1 MPLRGAAYE
10 TLRNGVRPPNL
21 CFLNA
26 RDQLYS
32 ESAVLLLL
40 LRLCSGRRACGRKF
54 LECRKHDTAGPVCSV
69 TSMFL
74 NLA

>member
-26 RDQLYS
+26 RDQLYQHQQS
-32 ESAVLLLL
+32 RRLRTDQRARKPVDARGAAVEGEKCRVYYNTLPQQLSAV
-40 LRLCSGRRACGRKF
+40 
-54 LECRKHDTAGPVCSV
+54 
-69 TSMFL
+69 
-74 NLA
+74 

>member
-26 RDQLYS
+26 RDQLYFEHQS
-32 ESAVLLLL
+32 NTPFGQVLDGSNTSPPANL
-40 LRLCSGRRACGRKF
+40 
-54 LECRKHDTAGPVCSV
+54 TATLIPEIL
-69 TSMFL
+69 F
-74 NLA
+74 